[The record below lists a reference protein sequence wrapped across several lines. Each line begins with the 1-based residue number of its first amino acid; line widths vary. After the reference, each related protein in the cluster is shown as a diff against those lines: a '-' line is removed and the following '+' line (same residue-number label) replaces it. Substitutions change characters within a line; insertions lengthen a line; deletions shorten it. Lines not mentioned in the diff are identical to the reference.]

1 MKKGASKEQN
11 RALISSQH
19 LQVKRSWENPG
30 VYAWGS
36 NSGKVAAPE
45 SQEAFTKT
53 AKRIPFFDDLIL
65 RDLKL
70 DRDFGAAILENGDLV
85 QWGKA
90 YSEETTTPELT
101 LTGQDLKSLAV
112 SRDRVIALSRSGTVY
127 SIPASKSDQQ
137 TGPKMTESSW
147 LPFAGGPAK
156 ISYRK
161 LTPANNDKIADISG
175 GLEHVLLRTSAGKV
189 YTAASASEDFPS
201 RGQLGIP
208 GLTWQTRPA
217 GAYDMCH
224 EITTLRGFN
233 IAKIAAGDYHSLV
246 LDSEGRIFSFG
257 DNSSG
262 QLCFDYNSESPY
274 VDAPS
279 LVPINRLYQGANQS
293 TKVTGIFA
301 GGTNTFLTVEAT
313 RVASLG
319 QDQDVSSYRQGLG
332 RITADTFAA
341 GQGIR
346 GSLGNGRWTHIQGTP
361 TKIPALSG
369 LFEYDEK
376 KNTAIPIRMSQ
387 ISVGSTHASA
397 VMNNVTYL
405 DASEKSSEHDT
416 NWGADVLFWGGNEYF
431 QLGTGRRNNAANP
444 VYIRPLDM
452 DSEIEAGRKEE
463 HRFHVTPRHRVKI
476 GGRNVEIEQRVEC
489 GRFVTAVY
497 SAVAKV

>member
-1 MKKGASKEQN
+1 MC
-11 RALISSQH
+11 LIQ
-19 LQVKRSWENPG
+19 K
-30 VYAWGS
+30 
-36 NSGKVAAPE
+36 
-45 SQEAFTKT
+45 
-53 AKRIPFFDDLIL
+53 D
-65 RDLKL
+65 
-70 DRDFGAAILENGDLV
+70 
-85 QWGKA
+85 
-90 YSEETTTPELT
+90 
-101 LTGQDLKSLAV
+101 V
-112 SRDRVIALSRSGTVY
+112 S
-127 SIPASKSDQQ
+127 
-137 TGPKMTESSW
+137 
-147 LPFAGGPAK
+147 
-156 ISYRK
+156 
-161 LTPANNDKIADISG
+161 
-175 GLEHVLLRTSAGKV
+175 
-189 YTAASASEDFPS
+189 FP
-201 RGQLGIP
+201 L
-208 GLTWQTRPA
+208 
-217 GAYDMCH
+217 
-224 EITTLRGFN
+224 EITAPVSCASIIT
-233 IAKIAAGDYHSLV
+233 
-246 LDSEGRIFSFG
+246 
-257 DNSSG
+257 
-262 QLCFDYNSESPY
+262 SESPY

-313 RVASLG
+313 RVASLK

-361 TKIPALSG
+361 TKVPSLSG

-452 DSEIEAGRKEE
+452 DAEIEAGRKEE

-476 GGRNVEIEQRVEC
+476 GGRNVEMEQRVEC
-489 GRFVTAVY
+489 GRYVTAVY
-497 SAVAKV
+497 SAVVKA